1 MKINNSV
8 STIVALLNKIHISRL
23 KVDHV
28 PIRVECHSI
37 SKRGKQ
43 ECLGYIIMPLA
54 TAVLGVESDPNW
66 HKLLGGP
73 SVPHKKPP
81 SIRLALCLRNTKN
94 EEAGGLSS
102 QDAGKSVRRQVRD
115 RPSGRSLDAYRENLP
130 RRSHRRFSE
139 EGHSTQNKDDLE
151 EEYEDEDLV
160 SHPGLDFRN
169 GSKEDQGFLSNRKGV
184 SPRLPASKSP
194 GWTQAVSHSPRRDTY
209 LHSAEISPRRAVQ
222 HRANKHNHEIRNE
235 RDYQAERNEWEGIKI
250 KQEQENGTEM
260 EVDEDYGDF
269 KVFEDSMREAYYRNS
284 HGGTSQGSRPLSNTD
299 QKHSSLDEIV
309 NKCVNGRQ
317 MLKNAMDGAVEQEK
331 SSKHN
336 RTRENEE
343 ASSRLDAKNIQLMPN
358 KMQTTSIPACFS
370 YSLLGYPI
378 KTDPIKD
385 LKQPNFLA
393 ERAAGKIRATPAN
406 LSAYFSQNP
415 QLQIHLPQVA
425 ILVPG
430 SSTPLVL
437 DEKRRIKFLG

>member
-1 MKINNSV
+1 MRDREREILGEEHMV
-8 STIVALLNKIHISRL
+8 EDQVTIRCKKKFFGTPSN
-23 KVDHV
+23 
-28 PIRVECHSI
+28 
-37 SKRGKQ
+37 
-43 ECLGYIIMPLA
+43 
-54 TAVLGVESDPNW
+54 VLSFQ
-66 HKLLGGP
+66 
-73 SVPHKKPP
+73 
-81 SIRLALCLRNTKN
+81 N

-235 RDYQAERNEWEGIKI
+235 RDYQTERNEWEGIKI

-317 MLKNAMDGAVEQEK
+317 MLKNAMDGSFVEAAASCSKLPVGAEK
-331 SSKHN
+331 SSKLQPELIEHEGFFQIGHQN
-336 RTRENEE
+336 IPGEE
-343 ASSRLDAKNIQLMPN
+343 SYVLSITIVFAKNL
-358 KMQTTSIPACFS
+358 
-370 YSLLGYPI
+370 
-378 KTDPIKD
+378 
-385 LKQPNFLA
+385 
-393 ERAAGKIRATPAN
+393 E
-406 LSAYFSQNP
+406 
-415 QLQIHLPQVA
+415 QVC
-425 ILVPG
+425 
-430 SSTPLVL
+430 
-437 DEKRRIKFLG
+437 